1 MIHSQLSR
9 TLTILPMVIVL
20 AGCGDEPAR
29 VQATPIRINE
39 LASSNDV
46 YQDLVGDTDDW
57 IELYNDSDTDFSLE
71 GYYVSDDV
79 DERFKSVLAP
89 GVVVPARGVLLVW
102 ADGQPR
108 QSSSRAPH
116 LAFQLSSEGEGVW
129 LSNPSGFVVDFV
141 EFAALPL
148 TSATEL
154 WTSLSRF
161 PDGTGSFGWCSTST
175 PEELNGTACAGE
187 TL

>member
-1 MIHSQLSR
+1 MIHPQLSR
-9 TLTILPMVIVL
+9 ALAILPLVIVL

-46 YQDLVGDTDDW
+46 YQDLIGDTDDW
-57 IELYNDSDTDFSLE
+57 IELYNDSDEDVSLE
-71 GYYVSDDV
+71 GYYVSDEA
-79 DERFKSVLAP
+79 DERFKSVLAA
-89 GVVVPARGVLLVW
+89 GVVVPARGVLLLW

-108 QSSSRAPH
+108 QSSTRAPH
-116 LAFQLSSEGEGVW
+116 LAFELSSQGDGVW
-129 LSNPSGFVVDFV
+129 LSNPSGFVVDSI
-141 EFAALPL
+141 EFGALPP
-148 TSATEL
+148 SAVGEL

-161 PDGTGSFGWCSTST
+161 PDGAGAFGWCSTST
-175 PEELNGTACAGE
+175 PEELNGTTCAGE